1 MSTGTHDNKEASHL
15 ALIVHAFILLW
26 YKLFHIVR
34 RKQWK
39 ALGHRVNCIFSLL
52 FQKDL
57 SDDCV
62 FEEHIEENNYNTYSR
77 VRGLKKTYLA
87 LDNRGRSRRT
97 QIPLSRPLG
106 NLSGYALTMTTQW
119 EGAKHSQCPPRR
131 HRGKLKRPPPFHRN
145 CQRRVQKQNL
155 RKRKHKKANDP
166 KKKQRHPK
174 ARRKQEGTTSTTT
187 EVSWDES
194 TMSTM
199 STTDGEFFR
208 SATAQEAVGR
218 WAVCSRSGLPW
229 RSHTSTVPLL
239 HTRISSIPIQ
249 RHSTGM
255 ALELVALPDDTRRWS
270 AGDSLSS
277 RTRNTH
283 WATLRRASTRARSSA
298 RRCTAPQTIRC
309 VTNDIIL
316 PKLKVSIST
325 FIPSSL

>member
-1 MSTGTHDNKEASHL
+1 MRLRTRPLRLLLAALALASCAAAPAPEPRAQRSANLSHITGTSRTIQMFLKNRYLQLMPDGTVNGTTEGNS
-15 ALIVHAFILLW
+15 VYTILQRAT
-26 YKLFHIVR
+26 YKYGLLTIQGVSTCLYLCMDACGFHY
-34 RKQWK
+34 
-39 ALGHRVNCIFSLL
+39 AN
-52 FQKDL
+52 KDL

-218 WAVCSRSGLPW
+218 
-229 RSHTSTVPLL
+229 
-239 HTRISSIPIQ
+239 
-249 RHSTGM
+249 
-255 ALELVALPDDTRRWS
+255 
-270 AGDSLSS
+270 
-277 RTRNTH
+277 
-283 WATLRRASTRARSSA
+283 
-298 RRCTAPQTIRC
+298 
-309 VTNDIIL
+309 
-316 PKLKVSIST
+316 
-325 FIPSSL
+325 